1 VSLCLCDT
9 SVWLALALP
18 DHVHHRI
25 ARAWFDEINEVASIG
40 FCRSTQQ
47 SFLRLLTV
55 PTIARLYGSE
65 PIRNEDAWHV
75 YESLLADDRVTF
87 YAEPAGLEP
96 HWQTFSARNTSSGAL
111 WMDAYL
117 AAFAVS
123 IGCELVTLDAGF
135 KQFAGLD
142 LLLLPPG

>member
-1 VSLCLCDT
+1 MSLYLCDT

-25 ARAWFDEINEVASIG
+25 ARSWFDEIDEVASIG

-55 PTIARLYGSE
+55 PAIASSYGSE
-65 PIRNEDAWHV
+65 PIRNEDAWRV
-75 YESLLADDRVTF
+75 YQTLLADDRITL
-87 YAEPAGLEP
+87 YDEPAGLEP
-96 HWQTFSARNTSSGAL
+96 RWQAFSARSTSSGAL

-117 AAFAVS
+117 AAFAVTM
-123 IGCELVTLDAGF
+123 GCEFVTLDSGF
-135 KQFAGLD
+135 RQFPGLN
-142 LLLLPPG
+142 LLLLQRG